1 MKGARH
7 PTPGVSIPKFKT
19 RMGGRGP
26 APSLLELLWKLH
38 WRKWSFPPPPK
49 KKGPNEYFIARASE
63 AAESEWKIFDVW
75 QVGAQKLA
83 TRRATAVLGAHWVTE
98 HSGRSGESTWPGKE
112 FHCSCSS
119 ICISYQ
125 CFAHRAEKVQDPFV
139 AHGHLLWSLWDC
151 ACHGTKENI
160 FGGPCSR
167 CWGQVLRPAHAS
179 KEPFRMCQKL
189 HGGSHAAL
197 HFLLL
202 SSCAYCIKVLYKNKL
217 AYKYFHILFSVIESV
232 GKGKYS
238 GEGWEKV
245 KGVKV
250 RVLYKRKLL

>member
-1 MKGARH
+1 MGNLLGQGRNSIAH
-7 PTPGVSIPKFKT
+7 VPQYVFLISALPTVRRRYRIPSWRT
-19 RMGGRGP
+19 AISYGRCGIVRVTELKKIYLEDP
-26 APSLLELLWKLH
+26 APDA
-38 WRKWSFPPPPK
+38 
-49 KKGPNEYFIARASE
+49 G
-63 AAESEWKIFDVW
+63 
-75 QVGAQKLA
+75 
-83 TRRATAVLGAHWVTE
+83 
-98 HSGRSGESTWPGKE
+98 
-112 FHCSCSS
+112 
-119 ICISYQ
+119 
-125 CFAHRAEKVQDPFV
+125 
-139 AHGHLLWSLWDC
+139 
-151 ACHGTKENI
+151 
-160 FGGPCSR
+160 
-167 CWGQVLRPAHAS
+167 GQVLRPAHAS